1 MGRRASFLGTLRRTV
16 AYFRW
21 HGYFDTLRSAGLGGC
36 GAPEGRQMI
45 FEGHVMKKRWE
56 KPAME
61 GRRRRGEAGFTLMEL
76 LIVKAVILILLLV
89 ATPSMLNVTI
99 QAHETSALAS
109 LRAIQAAE
117 VQYSSNF
124 PANGF
129 ACTLSSLGG
138 TSSSGAPTPQAA
150 QMLQSTLAMGQKDGY
165 TFNITNCT
173 KTTGSNNQDMF
184 TSYEV
189 TAVPQTVGRTG
200 HRGFCMDMS
209 GEIKTDPA
217 GGTNCTIPIS

>member
-1 MGRRASFLGTLRRTV
+1 
-16 AYFRW
+16 
-21 HGYFDTLRSAGLGGC
+21 
-36 GAPEGRQMI
+36 MI
-45 FEGHVMKKRWE
+45 FEGHVMKKWWKE
-56 KPAME
+56 PAME
-61 GRRRRGEAGFTLMEL
+61 GCPRRGEVGFTLMEL
-76 LIVKAVILILLLV
+76 LIVMAVILILMLV
-89 ATPSMLNVTI
+89 AIPSMLNVTI

-117 VQYSSNF
+117 VQYQTNF

-129 ACTLSSLGG
+129 ACSLSALGG
-138 TSSSGAPTPQAA
+138 SASAGAPTAQAA
-150 QMLQSTLAMGQKDGY
+150 QMLQSTLAQGQKDGY
-165 TFNITNCT
+165 TFNVTNCT

-209 GEIKTDPA
+209 GEIKADMA
-217 GGTNCTIPIS
+217 GGTNCTVPIS

>member
-1 MGRRASFLGTLRRTV
+1 
-16 AYFRW
+16 
-21 HGYFDTLRSAGLGGC
+21 
-36 GAPEGRQMI
+36 
-45 FEGHVMKKRWE
+45 MKKRWKE
-56 KPAME
+56 PSAQC
-61 GRRRRGEAGFTLMEL
+61 RLRRGEAGFTLMEL
-76 LIVKAVILILLLV
+76 MIVMAVILIISLI
-89 ATPSMLNVTI
+89 AIPSMLNMMI

-117 VQYSSNF
+117 VQYQTNF

-129 ACTLSSLGG
+129 ACSISVLGG
-138 TSSSGAPTPQAA
+138 SSSSGPPSSQAA
-150 QMLQSTLAMGQKDGY
+150 QMLQSSLAAGQKDGY

-173 KTTGSNNQDMF
+173 KTTGTNNQDMF

-189 TAVPQTVGRTG
+189 TATPQTVGKTG

-209 GEIKTDPA
+209 GEIKADPA

>member
-1 MGRRASFLGTLRRTV
+1 
-16 AYFRW
+16 
-21 HGYFDTLRSAGLGGC
+21 
-36 GAPEGRQMI
+36 MI
-45 FEGHVMKKRWE
+45 FEGHVMKKWWKER
-56 KPAME
+56 AAE
-61 GRRRRGEAGFTLMEL
+61 GCSRHCESGFTLMEL
-76 LIVKAVILILLLV
+76 LIVMAVILILMLV
-89 ATPSMLNVTI
+89 AIPSMLNVTI

-109 LRAIQAAE
+109 LRAIQSAE

-129 ACTLSSLGG
+129 ACSLSALGG
-138 TSSSGAPTPQAA
+138 SASAGAPTAQAA
-150 QMLQSTLAMGQKDGY
+150 QMLQSTLATGQKDGY
-165 TFNITNCT
+165 AFNITNCT

-209 GEIKTDPA
+209 GEIKADMA
-217 GGTNCTIPIS
+217 GGTNCTVPIS

>member
-1 MGRRASFLGTLRRTV
+1 
-16 AYFRW
+16 
-21 HGYFDTLRSAGLGGC
+21 
-36 GAPEGRQMI
+36 
-45 FEGHVMKKRWE
+45 MKKWWKE
-56 KPAME
+56 PAAE
-61 GRRRRGEAGFTLMEL
+61 SRFRRDEAGFTLMEL
-76 LIVKAVILILLLV
+76 LIVMAVILILMLV
-89 ATPSMLNVTI
+89 AIPSMLNVTI

-117 VQYSSNF
+117 VQYQTNF

-129 ACTLSSLGG
+129 ACSLSALGG
-138 TSSSGAPTPQAA
+138 SASAGAPTAQAA
-150 QMLQSTLAMGQKDGY
+150 QMLQSTLAQGQKDGY
-165 TFNITNCT
+165 TFNVTNCT

-209 GEIKTDPA
+209 GEIKADMA
-217 GGTNCTIPIS
+217 GGTNCTVPIS